1 MASILTYDRLADS
14 AKAVKLPC
22 ANGKAAAA
30 ALAAQ
35 GICISTQRLFLS
47 SVTMSMQYWPNDHII
62 VGGSYVVRST
72 TSGANVA
79 FLAYGDMAAW
89 QYCDAFVFT

>member
-1 MASILTYDRLADS
+1 
-14 AKAVKLPC
+14 
-22 ANGKAAAA
+22 
-30 ALAAQ
+30 
-35 GICISTQRLFLS
+35 
-47 SVTMSMQYWPNDHII
+47 MSMQYVWPNDVWPNDHII

>member
-1 MASILTYDRLADS
+1 
-14 AKAVKLPC
+14 
-22 ANGKAAAA
+22 
-30 ALAAQ
+30 
-35 GICISTQRLFLS
+35 
-47 SVTMSMQYWPNDHII
+47 MSMQCWPNDHII

-79 FLAYGDMAAW
+79 FLAYEDMAVW

>member
-1 MASILTYDRLADS
+1 MLKKS
-14 AKAVKLPC
+14 
-22 ANGKAAAA
+22 
-30 ALAAQ
+30 
-35 GICISTQRLFLS
+35 LFEVHLNS
-47 SVTMSMQYWPNDHII
+47 SVTMSMQCWPNAHII

-79 FLAYGDMAAW
+79 FLAYADMAAW